1 MFDNND
7 FKGYRNLLGFNSQ
20 NAFKEF
26 LGAKDIQPCVDF
38 NYLNALKKRLI
49 EIFSAINSIYCFK
62 YNRYELECF
71 FKNSIE
77 RVFSK
82 IVDTHIIYKLNNQ
95 GRRPEEVCFSWM
107 RGFLVAE
114 FFKDFIACLFN
125 TQKETIKFFGGD
137 NFENTESFKRS
148 PKADFLL
155 DNHLLLEV
163 QSGFQGIN
171 DIKEHK
177 VLEAKRRLITDKI
190 PTIVVHFDLFNGQV
204 ACVEISKIKDND
216 LNWITRQQM
225 EGQSVFNIS
234 QNFFDYKITE
244 IPNKPLS

>member
-62 YNRYELECF
+62 YNEYELECF

-137 NFENTESFKRS
+137 NFESIESFKRS

-204 ACVEISKIKDND
+204 ACVEISQIKDND

-225 EGQSVFNIS
+225 EG
-234 QNFFDYKITE
+234 
-244 IPNKPLS
+244 